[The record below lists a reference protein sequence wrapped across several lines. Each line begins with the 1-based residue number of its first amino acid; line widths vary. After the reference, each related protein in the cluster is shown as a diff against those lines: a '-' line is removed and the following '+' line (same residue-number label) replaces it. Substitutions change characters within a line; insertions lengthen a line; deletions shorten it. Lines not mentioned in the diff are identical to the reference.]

1 MDPEADEAGKTEL
14 DSDEMSDEETKSG
27 GKKKAKHVKV
37 GTATAC
43 YRCSARLPRLDV
55 GRC

>member
-37 GTATAC
+37 GGAIAWLW
-43 YRCSARLPRLDV
+43 CSARLLSP
-55 GRC
+55 GRGA